1 MGVASSKGS
10 KTKKT
15 RKGKTTDA
23 SDETSNSR
31 EEKNQVATETNASEE
46 AKKSKT
52 KLRRS
57 KQKAAEKKVEKED
70 EGPTSKKTAKEAPEH
85 NETKAPSKTQD
96 KSTNNSNHTTHNSNK
111 PEKRTSANVS
121 KKPSK
126 EIKENK
132 KEVNTDESS
141 ADEVPQGHEGEDLG
155 DVITRFSKKVTKD
168 DFELMT
174 VIGRGSFGKV
184 MQVKKKGTED
194 IYAMKVMRKEAIIQK
209 NQVTHTKDEKAILQQ
224 ISHPFIVKLHYAFQT
239 KDKLYMILD
248 YINGGEL
255 FYHLEKEGKFNV
267 DRVRIYAAE
276 IASAMAHLHSLG
288 IVYRDLKPE
297 NILLDSSGHIVITDF
312 GLSKVIPKDNKEGTH
327 TFCGTPEYLA
337 PEVLRGQG
345 HGHAVDWWSLGTLIY
360 EMLTGLP
367 PFYSK
372 NINVMYQKILSGQLT
387 FPSYIDEDAQDLLEG
402 LLCRDVDRR
411 FSAKEVKSH
420 PFFKD
425 IDWEKLKRREIEPPW
440 KPSVK
445 SESDISQ
452 IDEYF
457 TNEEAADSYIEK
469 SALDMDENDEDVFE
483 GFTFAGESNLPK

>member
-1 MGVASSKGS
+1 
-10 KTKKT
+10 
-15 RKGKTTDA
+15 
-23 SDETSNSR
+23 
-31 EEKNQVATETNASEE
+31 
-46 AKKSKT
+46 
-52 KLRRS
+52 
-57 KQKAAEKKVEKED
+57 
-70 EGPTSKKTAKEAPEH
+70 
-85 NETKAPSKTQD
+85 
-96 KSTNNSNHTTHNSNK
+96 
-111 PEKRTSANVS
+111 
-121 KKPSK
+121 
-126 EIKENK
+126 
-132 KEVNTDESS
+132 
-141 ADEVPQGHEGEDLG
+141 
-155 DVITRFSKKVTKD
+155 
-168 DFELMT
+168 
-174 VIGRGSFGKV
+174 
-184 MQVKKKGTED
+184 
-194 IYAMKVMRKEAIIQK
+194 
-209 NQVTHTKDEKAILQQ
+209 
-224 ISHPFIVKLHYAFQT
+224 
-239 KDKLYMILD
+239 MILD

-255 FYHLEKEGKFNV
+255 FYHLKKEGKFNV